1 MASDDELTDAAKAE
15 IAAGIAIVKEDRIMK
30 FLTVQNPPK
39 PADID
44 PPKPTDP
51 PTDPPKPVDPPK
63 PTDPKPVEPPP
74 PTPPTDPLPPK
85 KGIWWGDQLD
95 DTPPAKT

>member
-15 IAAGIAIVKEDRIMK
+15 IAAGIAIVKEDRILK

-51 PTDPPKPVDPPK
+51 PTDPKPVDPPK